1 MKFLFL
7 QSIFILSQINPCNC
21 KFQITLPE
29 NYQEFKA
36 PTNASGGPINVKFTF
51 KELKIN
57 EVSSTD
63 RSIKISMK
71 MALKWIDDRIE
82 VSDNGQNQPVRL

>member
-7 QSIFILSQINPCNC
+7 VSIFTLGHINFCNG

-36 PTNASGGPINVKFTF
+36 PTNSSGGPINVKFTF

>member
-1 MKFLFL
+1 MKFLL
-7 QSIFILSQINPCNC
+7 VLLIFTLSLINPCNG

-36 PTNASGGPINVKFTF
+36 PTNSSGGPMNVKFAF

-71 MALKWIDDRIE
+71 MALEWIDDRIE
-82 VSDNGQNQPVRL
+82 VSDNGKNQPVRH

>member
-1 MKFLFL
+1 MKFLL
-7 QSIFILSQINPCNC
+7 LLSIFTLDHIDICYG
-21 KFQITLPE
+21 KFQINLPE

-36 PTNASGGPINVKFTF
+36 PTNSSGGPINVKFTF

-63 RSIKISMK
+63 RSIRISMK